1 MTLFADQQ
9 YPELSPSAQRQE
21 AQRSKNVAEN
31 IARFDRE
38 QAEAEQRKIDKEK
51 KQKDKEKKQ
60 KEKEEKAKAKKA
72 KARARKVGQSEL
84 QMKLENIDRWM
95 KGKIGL

>member
-21 AQRSKNVAEN
+21 AQRAKNVAEN

-38 QAEAEQRKIDKEK
+38 QAEAEQKKIDKEK
-51 KQKDKEKKQ
+51 KQKEKKEKA
-60 KEKEEKAKAKKA
+60 EAKKA

-95 KGKIGL
+95 KAKIGL